1 MTANTTTVRTSSFAT
16 SVILIVQF
24 ALGMGVNL
32 YVTVPTH
39 KAFFS
44 TVFGQGAL
52 AAHAI
57 VGVVLLAAGVSTLI
71 RSIRARRGLPWAI
84 LGLVAILVAAGA
96 GSGFVNSGS
105 AAASMAMALATA
117 VAMLAYL
124 IPVFTLSGR

>member
-1 MTANTTTVRTSSFAT
+1 MTANTTTLRTSSFAT

-24 ALGMGVNL
+24 ALGIGLNL

-57 VGVVLLAAGVSTLI
+57 VAVLLLAAAVSTLV

-84 LGLVAILVAAGA
+84 LGLLAILVAAGA
-96 GSGFVNSGS
+96 GSGFTSSGS
-105 AAASMAMALATA
+105 AGASMAMAVATA

-124 IPVFTLSGR
+124 IPVFTL